1 MDRRKFF
8 IATGAALV
16 AVGGAAVFERARM
29 GSMDDYA
36 AAQARLRGAFAAS
49 GGLKELIRLA
59 TLAPNGHNTQPW
71 RFQVVADRITI
82 LPDLTRRTPVVDPDD
97 HHLFISLGCA
107 AENLDIAARAQQIGG
122 VLVFVAEGGAR
133 IDYHFGSDRAAPA
146 DLLAAIPVRQS
157 TRAPFSGAQVS
168 ATDLQQLAKAAKFDG
183 VGLTMLT
190 AQPDI
195 AKITEL
201 VVAGNSAQMADPAF
215 VAELLHWLRFN
226 PHDAIAQGDGLF
238 SALGG
243 NPILPGWLGQRLFP
257 LGFKAATENRKYREQ
272 LATSAGV
279 AVFFADQ
286 AGPEHWIQVGRAAQR
301 FALQATALGLKLS
314 FVNQPVEVPQFRSD
328 LAALA
333 GVPGR
338 RPDLVVRFGY
348 GPTLPYSIRRP
359 ITSVML

>member
-1 MDRRKFF
+1 MNRRKFF
-8 IATGAALV
+8 MATGAALI
-16 AVGGAAVFERARM
+16 AVGAAAARERASM

-36 AAQARLRGAFAAS
+36 AAQARLRGAFAAH
-49 GGLKELIRLA
+49 GGLSELIRLA

-71 RFQVVADRITI
+71 RFNVAPDRIAI

-122 VLVFVAEGGAR
+122 NLVFVADGGAR
-133 IDYHFGSDRAAPA
+133 IDYHFGSDRTVPA
-146 DLLAAIPVRQS
+146 DLLAAIPIRQS
-157 TRAPFSGAQVS
+157 TRAPFSGAKVS
-168 ATDLQQLAKAAKFDG
+168 PSDLQQLAKAAEFDG
-183 VGLTMLT
+183 VSLTLLT

-201 VVAGNSAQMADPAF
+201 VIAGNTAQMADPAF
-215 VAELLHWLRFN
+215 IGELLHWLRFN
-226 PHDAIAQGDGLF
+226 PHDAVAQGDGLF
-238 SALGG
+238 TALGG

-272 LATSAGV
+272 IATSGGV
-279 AVFFADQ
+279 AVFFANQ
-286 AGPEHWIQVGRAAQR
+286 AGPEDWVQVGRAAQR
-301 FALQATALGLKLS
+301 FALKATALGLKLS

-333 GVPGR
+333 EMPGR

-348 GPTLPYSIRRP
+348 GPTLPYSFRRP
-359 ITSVML
+359 ITSVMT

>member
-8 IATGAALV
+8 IGSGAALV
-16 AVGGAAVFERARM
+16 AVGGAAVFARARM

-36 AAQARLRGAFAAS
+36 AAQVRLRSAFAAHA
-49 GGLKELIRLA
+49 GLNELIRFA

-71 RFQVVADRITI
+71 RFRAAADHIAI

-107 AENLDIAARAQQIGG
+107 AENLDIAARAQRQGG
-122 VLVFVAEGGAR
+122 ELTFAADAGGR
-133 IDYHFGSDRAAPA
+133 IDYRFGTNSAVPA
-146 DLLAAIPVRQS
+146 DLLAAIPKRQS
-157 TRAPFSGAQVS
+157 TRAPFSGAKVPS
-168 ATDLQQLAKAAKFDG
+168 ADLQQLAAAAKFDG
-183 VGLTMLT
+183 VGLTLLT

-238 SALGG
+238 SALGS

-333 GVPGR
+333 GMPGR